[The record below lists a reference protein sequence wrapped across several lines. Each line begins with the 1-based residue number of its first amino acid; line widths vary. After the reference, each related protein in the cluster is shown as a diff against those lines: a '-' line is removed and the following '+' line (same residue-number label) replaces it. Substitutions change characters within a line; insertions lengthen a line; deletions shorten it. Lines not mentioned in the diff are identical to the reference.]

1 MPDTNDDILQV
12 SMEDIMSGAAVRPD
26 ILTDLFAISKVP
38 SDKAEAIA
46 KQLRSLTGL
55 NDADS
60 IREAIKRVLRESE
73 ENSASAVWRA
83 LVNLDAKEI
92 PNLLA
97 TLGKWVA
104 KDQPRSKVFTEELFS
119 NLESNLDVL
128 IADFPAIEMMQKA
141 NKLVK
146 DTSGELQDLKYI
158 CDLRPVYNDER
169 TDVDAFVLVANLRMI
184 YLEQNNERSVCEI
197 ALTEEELLM
206 VKEETEKA
214 LAKMKVLKQVGAS
227 LDSKSA
233 GDVK

>member
-1 MPDTNDDILQV
+1 M
-12 SMEDIMSGAAVRPD
+12 AVL
-26 ILTDLFAISKVP
+26 LTFAIPHYDDAVEFFFPPPKPVSTQMT
-38 SDKAEAIA
+38 EACQP
-46 KQLRSLTGL
+46 KKL
-55 NDADS
+55 
-60 IREAIKRVLRESE
+60 
-73 ENSASAVWRA
+73 
-83 LVNLDAKEI
+83 
-92 PNLLA
+92 PNRCS
-97 TLGKWVA
+97 
-104 KDQPRSKVFTEELFS
+104 Q
-119 NLESNLDVL
+119 
-128 IADFPAIEMMQKA
+128 DFPAIEMMQKA